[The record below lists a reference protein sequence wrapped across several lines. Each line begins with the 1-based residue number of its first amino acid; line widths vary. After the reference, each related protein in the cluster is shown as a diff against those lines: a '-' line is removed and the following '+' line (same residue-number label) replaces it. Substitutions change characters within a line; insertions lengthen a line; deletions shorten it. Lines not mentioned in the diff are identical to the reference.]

1 MNELLESQQ
10 LIVTMTIALLVLA
23 FAYYALRRNAARVAV
38 RRRIEAARLRSGHV
52 PLEIPTTRGLSSSE
66 GPDTL
71 PEWFT
76 QGEDAH
82 ATVDEAPRMR
92 LRYLD
97 AHGKK
102 MQDVLQVERLDLE
115 KRLIVGHTGTPGDVR
130 KIFLHQVLTARS
142 AETGQRFDLDTWVEA
157 VRVARRRRGLAR

>member
-10 LIVTMTIALLVLA
+10 LIVSMAIALLVLA
-23 FAYYALRRNAARVAV
+23 FAYYALRRNAARVEV

-52 PLEIPTTRGLSSSE
+52 PLEVPTTRGFISRE

-76 QGEDAH
+76 EGDDAL
-82 ATVDEAPRMR
+82 ATVDETPRMR

-102 MQDVLQVERLDLE
+102 AQGVLQVERLDLE
-115 KRLIVGHTGTPGDVR
+115 RKLIVGHTDTPGDVR
-130 KIFLHQVLTARS
+130 RIFLHQVLSARS
-142 AETGQRFDLDTWVEA
+142 AETGQRFNLDTWVEA